1 MSDQKQ
7 IPMMGIVNETPTLIT
22 IDLRRLRMRDI
33 AKIEDA
39 KAEGGSDNWNTVI
52 PIIARVTGLTPD
64 QVWDLDFE
72 TMMKVQNHL
81 NDAMSDVLKKTNAD
95 S

>member
-7 IPMMGIVNETPTLIT
+7 IPMMGMVDEKPTLIT

-33 AKIEDA
+33 AKLDDA
-39 KAEGGSDNWNTVI
+39 KTEANANNWSTVI

-81 NDAMSDVLKKTNAD
+81 NEAMTDVLKKTNAD

>member
-7 IPMMGIVNETPTLIT
+7 IPMMGMVDEKPTLIT

-33 AKIEDA
+33 AKLDDA
-39 KAEGGSDNWNTVI
+39 KTEASGNNWGAVI

-81 NDAMSDVLKKTNAD
+81 NEAMTDVLKKTNAD